1 MSSFA
6 DRYPQYAGGSIPR
19 QALVGRAAGGPVT
32 SGSPYLVGESGPEM
46 YVPQGFSGRGMR
58 STSNNVVVNV
68 NASGSKAEGDGPD
81 SKRLGE
87 AIGAAVRQELMRQQR
102 PGGILA

>member
-1 MSSFA
+1 MPLRAFT
-6 DRYPQYAGGSIPR
+6 
-19 QALVGRAAGGPVT
+19 GRAAGGPVT
-32 SGSPYLVGESGPEM
+32 GGSPYLVGESGPEM
-46 YVPQGFSGRGMR
+46 YVPQGFSAGSMK

-68 NASGSKAEGDGPD
+68 NASGSQAEGDGPD